1 MIRDAKVF
9 RTSYS
14 KVPLE
19 ELLNTRTF
27 DFAKAATGAG
37 WLQSLREVGEWT
49 DSKGV
54 TKKIPKPETEEYVP
68 SPFLLPYTRADS

>member
-1 MIRDAKVF
+1 VSAAVARLLTTSDAKIF

-14 KVPLE
+14 KVPLA

-37 WLQSLREVGEWT
+37 WLQSLRDAGDWT
-49 DSKGV
+49 DANGV
-54 TKKIPKPETEEYVP
+54 TKKIPKPETEE
-68 SPFLLPYTRADS
+68 